1 MKASARENYLKY
13 LFELQQEHHRVY
25 IPVGDLAKQVGVT
38 ASTCTSMVKK
48 LHEAGLVDHQPYKGV
63 KLKEKGI
70 GQAVDI
76 LRRHRIMEL
85 FLVEVV
91 GIDWADVH
99 GEAERLEHA
108 ISELVLERIDE
119 MLGFPSADP
128 HGDPIPNRDGNV
140 NRPKLTRLLDC
151 QPGHLYRIARVLD
164 EAADFLRYLGSK
176 SLKPGTQV
184 KLETINRPGDSVT
197 LRPKG
202 GESITIGLT
211 AAGKLMVET

>member
-13 LFELQQEHHRVY
+13 LFELQQEQREAY
-25 IPVGDLAKQVGVT
+25 ISVGELAKSVGVT

-48 LHEAGLVDHQPYKGV
+48 LHEAGLVDHQPYSGV
-63 KLKEKGI
+63 KLTKMGI

-99 GEAERLEHA
+99 DEAERLEHA
-108 ISELVLERIDE
+108 VSALVLERIDE

-128 HGDPIPNRDGNV
+128 HGDPIPSAAGDVR
-140 NRPKLTRLLDC
+140 RPEMTRLIDC
-151 QPGHLYRIARVLD
+151 EPGKLYRIARVLD

-176 SLKPGTQV
+176 GLKPGTQV
-184 KLETINRPGDSVT
+184 KLETISQPGDSVA
-197 LRPKG
+197 LSPEG

-211 AAGKLMVET
+211 AAQKLMVEM